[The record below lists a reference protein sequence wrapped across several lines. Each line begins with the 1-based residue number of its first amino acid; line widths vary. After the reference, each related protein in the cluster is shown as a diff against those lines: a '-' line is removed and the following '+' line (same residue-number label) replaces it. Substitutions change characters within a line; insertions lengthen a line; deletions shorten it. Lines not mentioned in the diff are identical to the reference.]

1 MRQAHS
7 GRSSLVHVLRM
18 SPLVIAVA
26 VVTVAATLHDS
37 PSRPGSVATM
47 GDAARLVSHEA
58 PAPSGADPLYP
69 LNHTLDGEQTS
80 LGAPPNAGFEQPG
93 GPVGSP
99 PANHDL
105 QTAPADVVTVPN
117 GDFETGTFAQWTV
130 AGSPTIGSDQTHGYW
145 ARLNGSGQAIT
156 SEAIEIPS
164 SAQALVYDVGY
175 LTTNNYSWVKVYVLS
190 GPDFGTSTLVKDDK
204 CFACGTW
211 STTTIDVS
219 TYLGQSIK
227 LKFSRYAGTVGIDA
241 VRVLELFPGFEV
253 AGTYARKVD
262 AGDAHAQLASGSTL
276 TTAPFAVDPD
286 AQSGSVELRAE
297 TTGGQY
303 QIQVATGP
311 SYSTYT
317 TLESGTAP
325 STWEPVRFAL
335 SAYAGQQIK
344 LRVRGAYGWIG
355 ADDVGAQQRD
365 LAEWTV
371 TGLATRVDDGT
382 GNHYAAIRGSI
393 NSSAFT
399 LPTAAQNLSVRFRS
413 EGTSTQVTANLLR
426 GPSFSTVTQ
435 IFYGQATPSWQT
447 VTLGVAPYAGESV
460 KLQIERGIGG
470 TLDVDDAGQQ
480 SAVLPGWTPLY
491 GQALSTGEDA
501 NGTFAAPAPGE
512 SAMFLR
518 SSEISTAIVDRPNR
532 VDKRFYAISYALGA
546 SGLLQVF
553 WVDEAGGDTNVLQD
567 ASGTATGYRTRY
579 LWLADF
585 LGERGRFVV
594 KMTGSGDNKLY
605 SLGDNVARQQLSE
618 PFSRKVGLGIDTS
631 TGSVSLSET
640 DLSVPGQV
648 PLSFT
653 RYYHAQSDR
662 YGTLGYRWSHTYDT
676 RLVFAE
682 DDVGVIFGS
691 GREEFFLQDDG
702 SYTPADVRVHSV
714 LVGEPGGGYT
724 LTTKDNLSY
733 RFTQAGALSE
743 ISDLNG
749 NSLDL
754 AYDAQGRLS
763 TVTGEGGVTLTLA
776 YDGQG
781 RLSSLTDPANAVHT
795 YAYDATGDLVSV
807 TDPEGGVRTYAY
819 DRHRLT
825 SVTDANGELVV
836 DNAYDDYHR
845 VTSQTDAAGQTISLA
860 YDAPGVGATQVSFP
874 DQGIATFYFD
884 RFGRTTDTL
893 DPTDRLTSFVYDG
906 WGNLDAVIDSGD
918 AAWDLVFD
926 PSGDLTST
934 TDPLGNPV
942 SFSYDAKHLPTSLTD
957 GRGNTT
963 TFTYDGDGNLLTRTD
978 PLGATWTYTY
988 DASGNL
994 LSETD
999 PLSATTTYTYDAAGN
1014 RLTKTDPLNH
1024 TWTFT
1029 CDAANRLRTET
1040 DPLGG
1045 TTTYSYDFLGRI
1057 VGITDPLGR
1066 ETTYLYDLVGHL
1078 LRVED
1083 PAGNRTTW
1091 DYDERG
1097 LVESKTDA
1105 AGGTTTY
1112 TYDSNRRMTSMT
1124 DPLGRT
1130 TTYAYDEAGRLI
1142 QVTDPLGH
1150 ATTYTYDDAGR
1161 LASQTD
1167 ALGRVT
1173 SYAYDAA
1180 GRLAQTTLPN
1190 EASLAYAY
1198 DAAGNLVSLTDELGN
1213 ATTYAY
1219 DEANRLDETTD
1230 PLNNTTSYAYDAAG
1244 RMLSVTDPLGRETS
1258 YAYDAAGRMTSSTD
1272 PLDHTTSYGYDAA
1285 GRRTGVTDPTD
1296 RQTSYGYDAAGQLT
1310 SLTDPGGGIT
1320 TSTYD
1325 DAGNLTSVT
1334 SPTGAVTGY
1343 AYDPRGLLTS
1353 VTDPLGNV
1361 TSYTYDDAGRTAT
1374 ETDPMGATTTYGH
1387 DAAGRITSITD
1398 ALGGVVGFGYDAAD
1412 QLTSLTDPRG
1422 KTWTYD
1428 YDAAG
1433 IRTSVTD
1440 PLGRERTWSY
1450 DDAGELTSRTD
1461 ARGIETTYGYDA
1473 ARRLVSET
1481 FPGGSITHAWDAAGQ
1496 RTGMTDPT
1504 GQSTTTYDEA
1514 GRVSSVDTPRGEITY
1529 TYDEAGRR
1537 TTMTLPGNRTVTY
1550 AYDARGL
1557 LSELTD
1563 WQGRTTTFSY
1573 DADGN
1578 RTQISRPNGVDSTY
1592 AYDAAGHVTQITH
1605 TKGQQTLL
1613 SFTYTYDDAGRR
1625 TAATSPEGT
1634 ETYTY
1639 DALGRLTGVTYPG
1652 GPTVAYAYDAAGN
1665 RISETRDGQVTTA
1678 TYDDAGQ
1685 LVSVGSKTST
1695 YDADGNLLQAGSD
1708 SFAWDHEDRL
1718 TQATVGSHTAT
1729 YAYDGDGVRVGAT
1742 VDGVPSSYLVDTQ
1755 AGLPRLVDDG
1765 SKAYLHSGGLLGE
1778 IGGGTRY
1785 ALPDALGS
1793 VRGLADEAGSLVGT
1807 ASYEAFGA
1815 PRTSSGA
1822 SSLFGFTG
1830 EPTDATGL
1838 VYLRARTLDPAT
1850 GRFLSADS
1858 VIPNAPGTSGYNLY
1872 AYAGNDPTTWTD
1884 PTGHFAIASAIAP
1897 FLVPGVG
1904 EMLLALGIVVAAV
1917 LGMYILAMLFE
1928 CFADVG
1934 CKRAAIEYA
1943 RAIAAASV
1951 GVVGVAID
1959 WTIDRLLDAVRNFPP
1974 TPFSVI
1980 RDAATSATS
1989 ETAGT
1994 RQQRHGGRIQVQ
2006 GDDLGGGLSWPWSR
2020 TTPLTATEA
2029 LAALAQLRARLS
2041 KNELGLRTDA
2051 FAKAEDFIRRCQAG
2065 GGCGP
2070 IRMSFQNRNLPSRF
2084 ETARVDIEVWT
2095 GLAFV

>member
-1 MRQAHS
+1 
-7 GRSSLVHVLRM
+7 M

-26 VVTVAATLHDS
+26 VVTVAATLHGS
-37 PSRPGSVATM
+37 PSRPGSAATL
-47 GDAARLVSHEA
+47 GETARLLSHVV

-69 LNHTLDGEQTS
+69 LNHTLDGEGTS

-99 PANHDL
+99 PTNHDL
-105 QTAPADVVTVPN
+105 QTAPVDVVTVPN

-130 AGSPTIGSDQTHGYW
+130 GGSPSIQSDQTHGYW
-145 ARLNGSGQAIT
+145 ARLGGSGQAIT
-156 SEAIEIPS
+156 SEAITVPS

-204 CFACGTW
+204 CLACGTW

-241 VRVLELFPGFEV
+241 VRIQELFPGFEV
-253 AGTYARKVD
+253 AGTYARAKEG
-262 AGDAHAQLASGSTL
+262 GDASAQLASGSTL
-276 TTAPFAVDPD
+276 TTAPFTVHAD

-297 TTGGQY
+297 TTNAQY
-303 QIQVATGP
+303 QLQVATGP
-311 SYSTYT
+311 SFSTYT
-317 TLESGTAP
+317 TLDSGVAPTA
-325 STWEPVRFAL
+325 WAPVRFAL

-344 LRVRGAYGWIG
+344 LRVRSAYGWMQ
-355 ADDVGAQQRD
+355 ADDIGLQARD
-365 LAEWTV
+365 LADWTV

-382 GNHYAAIRGSI
+382 GNHHAAIRGSI
-393 NSSAFT
+393 TSSAFT
-399 LPTAAQNLSVRFRS
+399 LPTDVQDFSFRMRS
-413 EGTSTQVTANLLR
+413 EGTSTQVTVNVLR
-426 GPSFSTVTQ
+426 GPDFATVTQ
-435 IFYGQATPSWQT
+435 IFYGQATSSWQS
-447 VTLGVAPYAGESV
+447 VTTGVAPYAGETV
-460 KLQIERGIGG
+460 KLQVIRGIGG

-501 NGTFAAPAPGE
+501 DGTFAAPGPGE
-512 SAMFLR
+512 DAMFLR
-518 SSEISTAIVDRPNR
+518 SSFISTAIVDRPNR
-532 VDKRFYAISYALGA
+532 VDSRFYAISYELGA

-553 WVDEAGGDTNVLQD
+553 WVEPSGAETNVFQD

-631 TGSVSLSET
+631 TGSVTLSET
-640 DLSVPGQV
+640 DLSVPGPI

-653 RYYHAQSDR
+653 RYYTAHADR

-691 GREEFFLQDDG
+691 GREEFFLQDEG
-702 SYTPADVRVHSV
+702 SFTPADVRVHSA
-714 LVGEPGGGYT
+714 LVSEPGGGYT
-724 LTTKDNLSY
+724 LSTKDNLSY
-733 RFTQAGALSE
+733 RFTQAGVLSE

-763 TVTGEGGVTLTLA
+763 TVTGGGGVTLTLA

-781 RLSSLTDPANAVHT
+781 RLASLTDPATAVRT
-795 YAYDATGDLVSV
+795 YAYDAAGDLVSV
-807 TDPEGGVRTYAY
+807 TDPEGGVRSYAY

-825 SVTDANGELVV
+825 SVTDENGDLVV
-836 DNAYDDYHR
+836 SNAYDDYHR
-845 VTSQTDAAGQTISLA
+845 VTSQTDAAGQTIALA
-860 YDAPGVGATQVSFP
+860 YDAPGAGATQVSFP

-884 RFGRTTDTL
+884 RYGRTTDTL
-893 DPTDRLTSFVYDG
+893 DPTDRLTSFLYDG
-906 WGNLDAVIDSGD
+906 WGSLDAVIDSGD

-926 PSGDLTST
+926 PSGDLTSS

-942 SFSYDAKHLPTSLTD
+942 SFTYDAKHLPTSLTD
-957 GRGNTT
+957 GRGNAT

-978 PLGATWTYTY
+978 PTGATWTYTY

-999 PLSATTTYTYDAAGN
+999 PLNATTTYTYDAAGN

-1024 TWTFT
+1024 TWTST
-1029 CDAANRLRTET
+1029 YDAANRLKTET
-1040 DPLGG
+1040 DPTGG

-1097 LVESKTDA
+1097 LVEAKTDA

-1112 TYDSNRRMTSMT
+1112 TYDSNRHMTSIT
-1124 DPLGRT
+1124 DPLGRG

-1150 ATTYTYDDAGR
+1150 ATAYAYDDAGR
-1161 LASQTD
+1161 LASSTD
-1167 ALGRVT
+1167 PLGRVT

-1190 EASLAYAY
+1190 EASIAYAY

-1213 ATTYAY
+1213 ATTYVY

-1230 PLNNTTSYAYDAAG
+1230 PLNHTTTYAYDAVG
-1244 RMLSVTDPLGRETS
+1244 RMVSVTDPLGRETT
-1258 YAYDAAGRMTSSTD
+1258 YGYDAAGRMTASTD

-1285 GRRTGVTDPTD
+1285 GRRVSITDATE
-1296 RQTSYGYDAAGQLT
+1296 RETAYGYDAAGQLT
-1310 SLTDPGGGIT
+1310 SVTDPGGRIT
-1320 TSTYD
+1320 ASTYD
-1325 DAGNLTSVT
+1325 DAGNLASVT
-1334 SPTGAVTGY
+1334 SPTGAVTSY
-1343 AYDPRGLLTS
+1343 AYDPRGLLSS

-1361 TSYTYDDAGRTAT
+1361 TAYAYDDAGQMTS

-1387 DAAGRITSITD
+1387 DAAGRMSTITD
-1398 ALGGVVGFGYDAAD
+1398 ALGGVVSFGYDAAD
-1412 QLTSLTDPRG
+1412 QLRTLTDPRG
-1422 KTWTYD
+1422 ETWTYD
-1428 YDAAG
+1428 YDALG

-1481 FPGGSITHAWDAAGQ
+1481 FPGGGITHAWDAAGQ
-1496 RTGMTDPT
+1496 RTAMTDPT
-1504 GQSTTTYDEA
+1504 GQSTTTYDA
-1514 GRVSSVDTPRGEITY
+1514 SGRVTSVATPRGEITY

-1537 TTMTLPGNRTVTY
+1537 ASMTLPGNRTVTY
-1550 AYDARGL
+1550 AYNQRGL
-1557 LSELTD
+1557 LGSLID
-1563 WQGRTTTFSY
+1563 WQERTTTFSY

-1578 RTQISRPNGVDSTY
+1578 RTGISRPNGVVSTY
-1592 AYDAAGHVTQITH
+1592 TYDTAGHVTQITH
-1605 TKGQQTLL
+1605 TKGANTLL
-1613 SFTYTYDDAGRR
+1613 SFSYTYDDAGRR
-1625 TAATSPEGT
+1625 TSATGPDGT

-1652 GPTVAYAYDAAGN
+1652 GPAVAYAYDAAGN
-1665 RISETRDGQVTTA
+1665 RISENRDGQVTTS

-1685 LVSVGSKTST
+1685 LLTVGSKTYT

-1708 SFAWDHEDRL
+1708 TFAWDHEDRL
-1718 TQATVGSHTAT
+1718 TQATVGSHTAS
-1729 YAYDGDGVRVGAT
+1729 YAYDGDGNRVGAT
-1742 VDGVPSSYLVDTQ
+1742 VDGVPSSYLVDAQ
-1755 AGLPRLVDDG
+1755 GGLPALVDDG
-1765 SKAYLHSGGLLGE
+1765 SKAYLHADGLLGE

-1785 ALPDALGS
+1785 ALGDALGS
-1793 VRGLADEAGSLVGT
+1793 VRGLAEESGSLVGT

-1815 PRTSSGA
+1815 TRSSSGA

-1884 PTGHFAIASAIAP
+1884 PTGHSAIASAIAP
-1897 FLVPGVG
+1897 FLLPGVG
-1904 EMLLALGIVVAAV
+1904 EMLIALGIVAAAV
-1917 LGMYILAMLFE
+1917 LGMYILAMIIE

-1934 CKRAAIEYA
+1934 CKEAALEYA

-1951 GVVGVAID
+1951 GAVGVVID

-1974 TPFSVI
+1974 MPVSALTTSGELTTTLEEAVRKDEGGFWSMRVQLEQSQRVFASVPI
-1980 RDAATSATS
+1980 GPKRDPVTRLQLRSGLWLLFLQAKDSAFPRRGGGEAALRTAVIKTSIWIGGVPDGVGVSAIGTVHKEWLPMS
-1989 ETAGT
+1989 GGFRIDVENLAGT
-1994 RQQRHGGRIQVQ
+1994 
-2006 GDDLGGGLSWPWSR
+2006 
-2020 TTPLTATEA
+2020 
-2029 LAALAQLRARLS
+2029 
-2041 KNELGLRTDA
+2041 
-2051 FAKAEDFIRRCQAG
+2051 
-2065 GGCGP
+2065 
-2070 IRMSFQNRNLPSRF
+2070 NL
-2084 ETARVDIEVWT
+2084 V
-2095 GLAFV
+2095 G